1 MEWMISNPT
10 SNFSL
15 WLSRKFVEFSR
26 KLDDA
31 YGTVGILGIVSI

>member
-1 MEWMISNPT
+1 MEWMISNP